1 MLNIALIG
9 LGRMGRKYFR
19 VLKKN
24 EHFNLIKV
32 LRKKNYTRKN
42 TFVKFYNNRNNFFS
56 ENKKKYSCLYNSL
69 SIKHSL

>member
-9 LGRMGRKYFR
+9 FGKIGRRYFK

-32 LRKKNYTRKN
+32 LRKKNYVRKN
-42 TFVKFYNNRNNFFS
+42 TLVKFYNR
-56 ENKKKYSCLYNSL
+56 
-69 SIKHSL
+69 

>member
-9 LGRMGRKYFR
+9 LGRIGSKYFK

-32 LRKKNYTRKN
+32 LRKKIIQEK
-42 TFVKFYNNRNNFFS
+42 
-56 ENKKKYSCLYNSL
+56 
-69 SIKHSL
+69 IHS

>member
-9 LGRMGRKYFR
+9 LGRIGRKYFK

-32 LRKKNYTRKN
+32 LRKKNYTKKN
-42 TFVKFYNNRNNFFS
+42 KYKNRLENYNLFS
-56 ENKKKYSCLYNSL
+56 SQILFQ
-69 SIKHSL
+69 SIFGDNP